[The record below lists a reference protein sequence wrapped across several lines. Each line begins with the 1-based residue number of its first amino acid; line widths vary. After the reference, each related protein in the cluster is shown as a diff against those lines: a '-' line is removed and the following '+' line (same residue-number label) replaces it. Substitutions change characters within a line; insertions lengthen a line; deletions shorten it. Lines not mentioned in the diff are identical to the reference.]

1 VSKENPG
8 KSLVYIPC
16 GAKINTKNKDM
27 SPPETKYEKR
37 RAVFRR
43 EEVNKIAKGK
53 YGEEF

>member
-1 VSKENPG
+1 MSKENPG